1 MRRVR
6 PEIGRAAAWAALGSL
21 LAVACAGEPDE
32 RVAVPAETAPADTA
46 PLVPADDE
54 EIRVELENLGYEIA
68 DLESY
73 LAALP
78 PERAPAADADP
89 QALLAHARTAHEAAA
104 GLSTSGDLAAAAES
118 LSAAMVH
125 VEQVKRALGLA
136 EEWGEEVPP

>member
-6 PEIGRAAAWAALGSL
+6 REVGRAAAWAALSL
-21 LAVACAGEPDE
+21 LAIACAGEPEE

-46 PLVPADDE
+46 PLVAADEE
-54 EIRVELENLGYEIA
+54 EIRMELENLGYEIA
-68 DLESY
+68 DLEAY

-78 PERAPAADADP
+78 AERAPAVDADP
-89 QALLAHARTAHEAAA
+89 QTLLVHARVAHEAA
-104 GLSTSGDLAAAAES
+104 GELSMSGDLAAAAES
-118 LSAAMVH
+118 LSAAMLH